1 MTPAAPQTQ
10 QHSMERF
17 NARFMAGIVFI
28 IVATLSL
35 GLSLAITAFFGFYWD
50 FLSIFGSSPRAGT
63 FLDTLFHLAAGALA
77 LASLYLAYRLAGK
90 TYRKILS
97 QQLALASEDTG
108 DDADETDT
116 PPTAPDAQPRPRAP
130 SASRD

>member
-1 MTPAAPQTQ
+1 MTPTTAPQKKQ
-10 QHSMERF
+10 QGMECF

-50 FLSIFGSSPRAGT
+50 FLSIFGSSPRSGT
-63 FLDTLFHLAAGALA
+63 FLETLFHLAAGALA

-108 DDADETDT
+108 E
-116 PPTAPDAQPRPRAP
+116 R
-130 SASRD
+130 